1 MVWHLH
7 IGWKLRSL
15 EPPEVL
21 TQIWQDLVKKLRP
34 PEWPLLE
41 VWRFFQWCQGMSR
54 GIQRRFREKNCNFF
68 FRVWNFVPTSQRN
81 LLLLKSYKSKSSCW
95 VESFYIS
102 TLVSALPFNLIAGI
116 TKLWWWYLCVY
127 VSPRNWWAE
136 QVFPIILTKICKWIF
151 SLKVEISMA
160 FLLLKFSLFLIHS
173 SGNSFLVDM
182 NSQPGK
188 ITQSITSLSLLLR
201 SWSHF

>member
-1 MVWHLH
+1 MMM
-7 IGWKLRSL
+7 I
-15 EPPEVL
+15 
-21 TQIWQDLVKKLRP
+21 
-34 PEWPLLE
+34 
-41 VWRFFQWCQGMSR
+41 
-54 GIQRRFREKNCNFF
+54 
-68 FRVWNFVPTSQRN
+68 
-81 LLLLKSYKSKSSCW
+81 SSCSVW
-95 VESFYIS
+95 SHLQNI
-102 TLVSALPFNLIAGI
+102 
-116 TKLWWWYLCVY
+116 LCVY

-188 ITQSITSLSLLLR
+188 RIQSTYNKFIITFEKLVPFLTDPLKQMEHQWTCHCQGTMSSSEILLQTEFALYVGV
-201 SWSHF
+201 H